1 MHAPGEG
8 ARDGL
13 AEDGVVLA
21 EPDAPRRSHSC
32 EPPAARRPPPAARR
46 RRLLA
51 GRPRRQRCP
60 CQIGLEEEAAMSSKT
75 LLRLPAHDPA
85 VAARIELDA
94 HHMTLAGQPLA
105 APRPL
110 ASCHENLPTLE
121 TPSAT
126 EKRKAPQSRGF
137 HMRRRGLEPPPTK
150 CGPGPQPGAS
160 TNSAIGARATASI
173 DRPCGSAGVA
183 HARGDAVDGEEAR
196 PRQLVAVA
204 VARTPGAA
212 QELDLEE

>member
-126 EKRKAPQSRGF
+126 ENGKPRNRAAFTCAEEDSNLHPLSVDQALNLVTRVSDPSDASR
-137 HMRRRGLEPPPTK
+137 TSD
-150 CGPGPQPGAS
+150 AS
-160 TNSAIGARATASI
+160 ADLDEMDGVDDVDVATAQGR
-173 DRPCGSAGVA
+173 DR
-183 HARGDAVDGEEAR
+183 
-196 PRQLVAVA
+196 
-204 VARTPGAA
+204 
-212 QELDLEE
+212 